1 MNTSEE
7 HSVSGSLLENLAEFR
22 YELRK
27 FLHFSE
33 GIAIEAGLQPQQH
46 QLLLQVAGAPAGTV
60 VHIAYIAERLGVR
73 HNSAVELVDRCV
85 AEGLLAREADPSDK
99 RRAILTLKRK
109 GHNILN
115 RLSADH
121 AEELN
126 NAAPR
131 LTRALLQVQ
140 KHNRV
145 AQKLETQ

>member
-85 AEGLLAREADPSDK
+85 AEGLLAREADTTDK

-109 GHNILN
+109 GHNVLN

-140 KHNRV
+140 RHNRT
-145 AQKLETQ
+145 ALKLETQ

>member
-1 MNTSEE
+1 MNLKDE
-7 HSVSGSLLENLAEFR
+7 HPAPSDLLENLAEFR

-85 AEGLLAREADPSDK
+85 SEGLLAREADATDK

-109 GHNILN
+109 GHNVLS

-131 LTRALLQVQ
+131 LTRALMQVQ
-140 KHNRV
+140 KHNRA

>member
-1 MNTSEE
+1 MNSSDA
-7 HSVSGSLLENLAEFR
+7 HSAPSDLLENLAEFR

-60 VHIAYIAERLGVR
+60 VHIAYVAERLGVR

-85 AEGLLAREADPSDK
+85 AEGLLARAVDPNDK

-109 GHNILN
+109 GHNVLN

-126 NAAPR
+126 DAAPR

-140 KHNRV
+140 KHNRT

>member
-1 MNTSEE
+1 MNSSDE
-7 HSVSGSLLENLAEFR
+7 HSAPSGLLENLAEFR

-27 FLHFSE
+27 FMHFSE

-60 VHIAYIAERLGVR
+60 VQIAYVAERLGVR

-85 AEGLLAREADPSDK
+85 AEGLLAREADASDK

-109 GHNILN
+109 GHNVLN

-140 KHNRV
+140 KHNRT
-145 AQKLETQ
+145 AQKLKAQ